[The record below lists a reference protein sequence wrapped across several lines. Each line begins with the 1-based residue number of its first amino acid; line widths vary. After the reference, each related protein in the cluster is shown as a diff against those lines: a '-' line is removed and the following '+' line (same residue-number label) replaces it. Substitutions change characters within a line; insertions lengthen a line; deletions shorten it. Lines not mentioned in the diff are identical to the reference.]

1 MLPLPDLDDRRWSDL
16 VDEAQSLIHRY
27 APGWTDY
34 NVSDPGI
41 TLIDLLAWLAEADLF
56 GVNQIPARHR
66 ERFLALTGIPLQPV
80 EPARTPLVFVPTA
93 GTPNLPAGVVFAAVT
108 DAAVPVGH
116 ALLDEVTVLGFP
128 VTAVLVWTGGAF
140 VDRTADWRH
149 STGFDALGPDP
160 EVGDALLL
168 GLDPSGQLQL
178 GARVSLWLGVDAVAA
193 PVETDGPHHGAT
205 MIWEFHNGTSWTP
218 FGGDVL
224 DETRALTRPGRV
236 VLPLGEMVSA
246 NSVLGEVG
254 QPRRWVRVRL
264 DHGRHD
270 VAPTVGEV
278 QADAG
283 VVIQAVP
290 LWSTWQYSDP
300 TYHPPAEFVPGAS
313 VSFGV
318 RTDARGD
325 IVSFTAAGPDD
336 PTALV
341 LGVPAGSVTLTLASA
356 GIADGAPVFE
366 CIVPGAPLV
375 GDSVQVWTADT
386 LGTAAWTVVDTLL
399 RSGPADRHVTVDP
412 DTGVLRFGDG
422 EHGRIPAAGSV
433 VLVRAQQTAGTAG
446 TPTPRTRW
454 QLDTAHLVTKALTVA
469 SPVAPGALG
478 VSAAGPDTARAADD
492 LETGEGRAADAV
504 WSHERL
510 LELAPGATLDQ
521 LDRAQVLSRSRPER
535 AATEADFER
544 LALEVPGT
552 AVLRARAWA
561 GLDPAMPGQSAP
573 GTVTVVVVPGL
584 PAARPTPTA
593 GLLTQVRQYLCPRK
607 TLGTRLVVTGPGYVV
622 VSVRAVVHPR
632 AQADAAR
639 VCTDAETRLYGY
651 LHPLTGGPAGRGWPF
666 GRDVFESEMLR
677 LLDLVAGVDH
687 VAAIEIT
694 VDGRSAGCGNVCVGP
709 TSLVVSGLH
718 EVTAQ

>member
-56 GVNQIPARHR
+56 GVNQIPVRHR
-66 ERFLALTGIPLQPV
+66 ERFLALTSIPLRPV
-80 EPARTPLVFVPTA
+80 EPSRTPLVFTPTA
-93 GTPNLPAGVVFAAVT
+93 GTPSLPAGVVFAAVT
-108 DAAVPVGH
+108 DTAAPVGH
-116 ALLDEVTVLGFP
+116 VLLDEVTVLGHP
-128 VTAVLVWTGGAF
+128 VTAVQVCTGGAF
-140 VDRTADWRH
+140 IDRTADWRH

-160 EVGDALLL
+160 QVGDALLL
-168 GLDPSGQLQL
+168 GLDPSGQLQP
-178 GARVSLWLGVDAVAA
+178 GARVSLWLSADAVAA
-193 PVETDGPHHGAT
+193 AVETEGTHHGAT
-205 MIWEFHNGTSWTP
+205 MAWEFHDGTSWRP

-236 VLPLGEMVSA
+236 VLPLGEMGAA

-270 VAPTVGEV
+270 VAPVVSEA

-283 VVIQAVP
+283 VVTQAVP
-290 LWSTWQYSDP
+290 LWSTWQYSDLA
-300 TYHPPAEFVPGAS
+300 YHPPAEFVRGAK

-318 RTDARGD
+318 RTDARGN
-325 IVSFTAAGPDD
+325 IVSFTTAGHDD
-336 PTALV
+336 PIALV
-341 LGVPAGSVTLTLASA
+341 LGVPAGSIDLTLVSA

-366 CIVPGAPLV
+366 TVVPGAPLV
-375 GDSVQVWTADT
+375 GGSARVWTADA
-386 LGTAAWTVVDTLL
+386 LGTCAWTVVDTLL
-399 RSGPADRHVTVDP
+399 RSGPADRHVTI
-412 DTGVLRFGDG
+412 DTETGALCFGDG
-422 EHGRIPAAGSV
+422 EHGRIPAAGNV
-433 VLVRAQQTAGTAG
+433 VLVQAQQTAGTSG

-454 QLDTAHLVTKALTVA
+454 QLDTAHPVTKALTVVSA
-469 SPVAPGALG
+469 VG
-478 VSAAGPDTARAADD
+478 VSAARPDAARVADE

-521 LDRAQVLSRSRPER
+521 LDRVQVLSRSRPQR
-535 AATEADFER
+535 AATETDFER

-552 AVLRARAWA
+552 AVLRARAWS
-561 GLDPAMPGQSAP
+561 GLEAAMLGQSAP

-584 PAARPTPTA
+584 PAARPMPTT

-607 TLGTRLVVTGPGYVV
+607 TLGTRLVVTGPDYVV
-622 VSVRAVVHPR
+622 VSVRAVVHPQ
-632 AQADAAR
+632 AQADATR
-639 VCTDAETRLYGY
+639 VCADAETRLYAY

-687 VAAIEIT
+687 VAEIEIT

-718 EVTAQ
+718 EVTAR

>member
-1 MLPLPDLDDRRWSDL
+1 VLPLPDLDDRRWSDL

-66 ERFLALTGIPLQPV
+66 ERFLALTGIPLRPV
-80 EPARTPLVFVPTA
+80 EPARTPLVFVPTPDPV
-93 GTPNLPAGVVFAAVT
+93 TLPAGVVFAADT
-108 DAAVPVGH
+108 DAAASIGH
-116 ALLDEVTVLGFP
+116 ALVDEVTVLGCP
-128 VTAVLVWTGGAF
+128 LTAAQVWTGGAF

-149 STGFDALGPDP
+149 SSGFDALGLDP
-160 EVGDALLL
+160 GIGDALLL
-168 GLDPSGQLQL
+168 GLDPTPPIAPA
-178 GARVSLWLGVDAVAA
+178 ARLSLWLGIDAVAV
-193 PVETDGPHHGAT
+193 PVETDSPHHGAAT
-205 MIWEFHNGTSWTP
+205 VWEFHNGTGWTQ
-218 FGGDVL
+218 FSEDVL
-224 DETRALTRPGRV
+224 DETRSLTRPGRV
-236 VLPLGEMVSA
+236 VLPLGEMGSA
-246 NSVLGEVG
+246 NSVLGDVG
-254 QPRRWVRVRL
+254 QPRRWLRVRL
-264 DHGRHD
+264 EHGRHD
-270 VAPTVGEV
+270 VPPTVGEV

-283 VVIQAVP
+283 VVAQAVP
-290 LWSTWQYSDP
+290 LWSTWRYADP
-300 TYHPPAEFVPGAS
+300 TYQPPPEFVPGVG

-341 LGVPAGSVTLTLASA
+341 LAMPAGSVTLTLANA
-356 GIADGAPVFE
+356 GTADGAPVFE
-366 CIVPGAPLV
+366 TVVPGAPLV
-375 GDSVQVWTADT
+375 GGSVQVWTADT
-386 LGTAAWTVVDTLL
+386 LGSAAWTVVDTLL

-412 DTGVLRFGDG
+412 DTGGLRFGDG

-454 QLDTAHLVTKALTVA
+454 RLDTAHPVTKALTVA
-469 SPVAPGALG
+469 SPVASVLR
-478 VSAAGPDTARAADD
+478 VSAATPVASRTADD

-593 GLLTQVRQYLCPRK
+593 GLLAQVRQYLCPRR
-607 TLGTRLVVTGPGYVV
+607 TLGTRLVVTGPEYVV
-622 VSVRAVVHPR
+622 VAVRAVVHTQ

-639 VCTDAETRLYGY
+639 VCTDAEARLYGY

-666 GRDVFESEMLR
+666 GRDVYASEVLR
-677 LLDLVAGVDH
+677 LLDLVGGVDH
-687 VAAIEIT
+687 VIAIEIT
-694 VDGRSAGCGNVCVGP
+694 IDGRSAGCGNVCVGP

-718 EVTAQ
+718 EVTSQ

>member
-66 ERFLALTGIPLQPV
+66 ERFLALTGIPLRPV

-93 GTPNLPAGVVFAAVT
+93 GTPTLPAGVVFAAVT
-108 DAAVPVGH
+108 DAPAPVGH
-116 ALLDEVTVLGFP
+116 ALLDEVTVLGSP
-128 VTAVLVWTGGAF
+128 VTAVQVWTGGAF

-160 EVGDALLL
+160 QVGDALLL
-168 GLDPSGQLQL
+168 GLDPSGQLQP

-193 PVETDGPHHGAT
+193 AIETEGPHHGAT
-205 MIWEFHNGTSWTP
+205 MVWEFHDGTSWRP

-236 VLPLGEMVSA
+236 VLPLGEMGAA
-246 NSVLGEVG
+246 NSVLGEVV
-254 QPRRWVRVRL
+254 QPRRWVRMRL

-270 VAPTVGEV
+270 VAPMVDEV
-278 QADAG
+278 QADVG
-283 VVIQAVP
+283 VVTQAVP
-290 LWSTWQYSDP
+290 LWSVWQYADSAY
-300 TYHPPAEFVPGAS
+300 TPPVEFVVGVV
-313 VSFGV
+313 VSFSV
-318 RTDARGD
+318 RTDVRGN
-325 IVSFTAAGPDD
+325 VVAFTAAGPDD

-341 LGVPAGSVTLTLASA
+341 LALPTGSVTLTLDQA
-356 GIADGAPVFE
+356 GIADGAPDFE
-366 CIVPGAPLV
+366 TTLPGAPLV
-375 GDSVQVWTADT
+375 GGGVQVWTADM
-386 LGTAAWTVVDTLL
+386 LGTSAWTVVDTLL
-399 RSGPADRHVTVDP
+399 RSGPADRHVTVDA
-412 DTGVLRFGDG
+412 DTAILRFGDG

-433 VLVRAQQTAGTAG
+433 VLVRAQQTAGMAG

-454 QLDTAHLVTKALTVA
+454 QLDTAHPVTKALTVVSA
-469 SPVAPGALG
+469 AG
-478 VSAAGPDTARAADD
+478 VSAASPIAARASDD

-521 LDRAQVLSRSRPER
+521 LDRVQVLSRSRPQR

-552 AVLRARAWA
+552 AVLRARAWS
-561 GLDPAMPGQSAP
+561 GLDAAMPGQSAP

-607 TLGTRLVVTGPGYVV
+607 TLGTRLVVTGPDYVV
-622 VSVRAVVHPR
+622 VSVRAVVHPQ
-632 AQADAAR
+632 AQADATR
-639 VCTDAETRLYGY
+639 VCADAETRLYAY

-687 VAAIEIT
+687 VAEIEIT

-718 EVTAQ
+718 EVTAR